1 MHHQRFPLG
10 GVGGAVAP
18 TDVEGD
24 IMRII
29 AESLTEKAFAPYG
42 DLLAAPAEFGRA
54 YFDEGLRTSRA
65 TAWPSLSVSHVR
77 PLPSLPLEARVMERH
92 EFSSQSFLPLDVAR
106 WLVVVAPVG
115 AVRGPVPSRDV
126 AYLGGP
132 WQGVMC
138 HAGA

>member
-10 GVGGAVAP
+10 GVGGAVALP
-18 TDVEGD
+18 DGEGD

-77 PLPSLPLEARVMERH
+77 PLPSLTGSARPWPGRTEEHTSELQSHH
-92 EFSSQSFLPLDVAR
+92 E
-106 WLVVVAPVG
+106 LVC
-115 AVRGPVPSRDV
+115 R
-126 AYLGGP
+126 
-132 WQGVMC
+132 
-138 HAGA
+138 

>member
-1 MHHQRFPLG
+1 
-10 GVGGAVAP
+10 
-18 TDVEGD
+18 
-24 IMRII
+24 MRII

-92 EFSSQSFLPLDVAR
+92 EFSSQSFLPFAAAR
-106 WLVVVAPVG
+106 WLVVVAPAG
-115 AVRGPVPSRDV
+115 AGAGSHSPPAAGFLSGSGQRVTEHPVPRPPRP
-126 AYLGGP
+126 ALACP
-132 WQGVMC
+132 P
-138 HAGA
+138 

>member
-1 MHHQRFPLG
+1 
-10 GVGGAVAP
+10 
-18 TDVEGD
+18 
-24 IMRII
+24 MRII

-77 PLPSLPLEARVMERH
+77 PLPSLPLEARGMERH

-106 WLVVVAPVG
+106 WLVVVPPAGGARRPRAPR
-115 AVRGPVPSRDV
+115 RGGVP
-126 AYLGGP
+126 GGP
-132 WQGVMC
+132 GP
-138 HAGA
+138 

>member
-1 MHHQRFPLG
+1 
-10 GVGGAVAP
+10 
-18 TDVEGD
+18 
-24 IMRII
+24 MRII

-106 WLVVVAPVG
+106 RLVVVPPAG
-115 AVRGPVPSRDV
+115 AD
-126 AYLGGP
+126 GGP
-132 WQGVMC
+132 DPSSAVAFISGPGHGVTV
-138 HAGA
+138 HSGTRPHPPHNHVPP

>member
-1 MHHQRFPLG
+1 
-10 GVGGAVAP
+10 
-18 TDVEGD
+18 
-24 IMRII
+24 MRII

-92 EFSSQSFLPLDVAR
+92 EFSSQSFLPLDVPR
-106 WLVVVAPVG
+106 WLGVG
-115 AVRGPVPSRDV
+115 APAGAARGPPPSRRPAV
-126 AYLGGP
+126 LPGAGRGAAR
-132 WQGVMC
+132 
-138 HAGA
+138 HARTQ

>member
-10 GVGGAVAP
+10 GVGGAVALP
-18 TDVEGD
+18 DGEGD

-92 EFSSQSFLPLDVAR
+92 EFSSQSFLPLDDAR
-106 WLVVVAPVG
+106 WLVVVAP
-115 AVRGPVPSRDV
+115 
-126 AYLGGP
+126 
-132 WQGVMC
+132 
-138 HAGA
+138 AGAGGRPGPPRAPGVRPGPGPGRP

>member
-1 MHHQRFPLG
+1 
-10 GVGGAVAP
+10 
-18 TDVEGD
+18 
-24 IMRII
+24 MRII

-106 WLVVVAPVG
+106 WLVVVAP
-115 AVRGPVPSRDV
+115 
-126 AYLGGP
+126 
-132 WQGVMC
+132 
-138 HAGA
+138 AGADRRTDPPGPQVAQRRARGRQLRHELRGRLGAISAGR

>member
-1 MHHQRFPLG
+1 
-10 GVGGAVAP
+10 
-18 TDVEGD
+18 
-24 IMRII
+24 MRII

-106 WLVVVAPVG
+106 WLVVVAPAG
-115 AVRGPVPSRDV
+115 AD
-126 AYLGGP
+126 GGP
-132 WQGVMC
+132 HPPRAVAVLAGPGQGGTRSGERRVGEEG
-138 HAGA
+138 GAR